1 MLDSEERLPSAD
13 SQIRSPIDG
22 IHHKAHSCCCDRL
35 ATDSGRNATSE
46 PNQFAAVH
54 GPDGLRSPSVLILKA
69 RTMLSAVVS
78 CSQQTLV
85 DHYEKLSSHLCP
97 RGTWHMS
104 RAGV

>member
-1 MLDSEERLPSAD
+1 V
-13 SQIRSPIDG
+13 PIDG
-22 IHHKAHSCCCDRL
+22 IPSQSPQLLLLRSVSDRQW
-35 ATDSGRNATSE
+35 SKCHE
-46 PNQFAAVH
+46 PNQFGAVH